1 MPRLR
6 QLSIVNWEF
15 VPCIQTPTLAV
26 PSASKSLEGG
36 TIIGGSTTGGSTT
49 GGSTTGSP
57 KELRREAYAAL
68 IVS

>member
-49 GGSTTGSP
+49 GSP